1 MNALFQVAAYA
12 MKSALSKQQAL
23 HKGCDRLTLLE
34 VTSSCCYLVVLRHL
48 RKHILRWQ
56 DQPILA
62 DPYHNQNW
70 PFAGFGSPPS
80 DRGRNQLQNEASP
93 QEPSRSRMQNWWGY
107 IFLLNSESG
116 VKYSWWW
123 FEIESTSRQRC
134 VSYAGEKKQ
143 ILLKIIIFHSLSIA
157 QVRVCEVVIF
167 RPLPHTCKQVL
178 RKYQNHYSSHLQ
190 TTI

>member
-1 MNALFQVAAYA
+1 MSSKRQNGCLVPGCCLCNEECPLQAAGSPQGLWQTH
-12 MKSALSKQQAL
+12 SAW
-23 HKGCDRLTLLE
+23 GDIILLLAYCVKTFE
-34 VTSSCCYLVVLRHL
+34 KT
-48 RKHILRWQ
+48 
-56 DQPILA
+56 QPILA

-116 VKYSWWW
+116 VKYSLWW

-134 VSYAGEKKQ
+134 VSYAGEKNRFFWK
-143 ILLKIIIFHSLSIA
+143 
-157 QVRVCEVVIF
+157 E
-167 RPLPHTCKQVL
+167 
-178 RKYQNHYSSHLQ
+178 
-190 TTI
+190 

>member
-34 VTSSCCYLVVLRHL
+34 VTSSCCYLVVLKHL
-48 RKHILRWQ
+48 RKHILRRQ
-56 DQPILA
+56 GQPKLA
-62 DPYHNQNW
+62 DPNHHQNW

-80 DRGRNQLQNEASP
+80 DRGWNQLQNEASP

-107 IFLLNSESG
+107 IFLLNSE
-116 VKYSWWW
+116 VKYSLWW

-134 VSYAGEKKQ
+134 VSYAGEKKKQ
-143 ILLKIIIFHSLSIA
+143 ILIIFHSLSIA

-190 TTI
+190 TAF

>member
-1 MNALFQVAAYA
+1 MPHSLTTLKDRATQLLTKYKSGALVTQY
-12 MKSALSKQQAL
+12 SS
-23 HKGCDRLTLLE
+23 LTRPSH
-34 VTSSCCYLVVLRHL
+34 V
-48 RKHILRWQ
+48 
-56 DQPILA
+56 LA
-62 DPYHNQNW
+62 DPHHHQNW

-116 VKYSWWW
+116 VKYSLWW

-143 ILLKIIIFHSLSIA
+143 ILLKRIIFHSLSIA

-178 RKYQNHYSSHLQ
+178 RKYQNHYSIHQQ
-190 TTI
+190 TAF